1 MKKVI
6 LGLMALSILSI
17 NTFAS
22 TTEKNGKDYA
32 NDGFI
37 SLEEMRKENY
47 FNGLDT
53 SKIGK
58 HTFETNFGI
67 WLNDRNNVDITIEQN
82 FYNQDH
88 KDSGFENDFYAEFE
102 IYTQLSDDGRWELYT
117 DFTPIQRTDLADS
130 NGNSGYIDVYPTY
143 FFMRNEKISSL
154 IRAGLGYQYGAD
166 TENSMTYGAKF
177 KNILTISDY
186 LELEGNLYYNGVSK
200 TGLDNFSFEAY
211 FYMNYPLYEF
221 ENGIKFT
228 GLFEGGFDPY
238 SFYER
243 EVEKIGMASGKEKE
257 YVGNYVVYLQ
267 PTVRATFPV
276 KDGQHDFYIET
287 GYYALFT
294 GGDDEIGNGSGPEGD
309 GEDSL
314 FLRLG
319 FDARW

>member
-1 MKKVI
+1 MKKII
-6 LGLMALSILSI
+6 LGLMALSILSM

-22 TTEKNGKDYA
+22 TTEKEGQ

-37 SLEEMRKENY
+37 SLFEMEKDNY

-67 WLNDRNNVDITIEQN
+67 WLNDKNKVDVTIEQN
-82 FYNQDH
+82 FYDQDH

-102 IYTQLSDDGRWELYT
+102 IYTQLSDNGRWELYT
-117 DFTPIQRTDLADS
+117 DFTPFQRTSLADAD
-130 NGNSGYIDVYPTY
+130 GNSGYIDVYPTY
-143 FFMRNEKISSL
+143 HFIRNENISSL
-154 IRAGLGYQYGAD
+154 IRAGIGYQFGAD
-166 TENSMTYGAKF
+166 TQNSVTYGAKF
-177 KNILTISDY
+177 KNIITVSDY
-186 LELEGNLYYNGVSK
+186 LELEGNLYYNGVSE
-200 TGLDNFSFEAY
+200 TGLDSFSFEAY

-221 ENGIKFT
+221 KNGVKLV

-243 EVEKIGMASGKEKE
+243 EAERNGVINEKE
-257 YVGNYVVYLQ
+257 YVGNYFVYLQ
-267 PTVRATFPV
+267 PTVRATFPI
-276 KDGQHDFYIET
+276 KDGQHDLYIET
-287 GYYALFT
+287 GYYASYS
-294 GGDDEIGNGSGPEGD
+294 GGDDEVGNGYGPEGD